1 MSSITQEK
9 EEENVSN
16 PNHSSSLLEIIDPKK
31 DTNDEAYNTTLED
44 LFSSDML
51 PWDKISETLPTSV
64 TCKLRTICGVINWFI
79 YLVMIVVNPLTI
91 VVRIAVSLSLWKK
104 AYTETQCRKYFSFD
118 AKYFTHHVIF
128 KNTTNNE
135 TSGIECDNSPM
146 NFLGH
151 LTLFYFVPMCIYLAW
166 FYLNDHRYGVMKLI
180 AEKTGLRCRKMNW
193 MYQTA
198 IIIALIP
205 FNFFLSIIAYLGAI
219 LMVNIPVIEW
229 LVLSPKFHVCPKT
242 NDGKKLPRKV
252 LNKYFSDKQLIVV
265 YLLYSV
271 TATYV
276 EMTLIMFSFVR
287 IYVIVFSIFFANRE
301 MFREV
306 FEMLCQVVFFLLSFV
321 TPLDVILDIYQTI
334 KYKRLTFDC
343 IKDKNGRLFSV
354 SSNYFVVSVLSLI
367 FPVLLSYLL
376 IIKKRRKNKVVY
388 FITPQKD
395 DTKTKFKRL
404 LSALLKTFIEY
415 LMDIALSILFCYFLV
430 ACVLLKHGIQT
441 FRKGRDDE
449 RCVDIDP
456 FHLIAYAT
464 GSKHTGL
471 LDLYGLENFKTKSLP
486 LLGGIEQ
493 IGEATI
499 QTLSTFIFIM
509 NHHND
514 MPELTS
520 FLGVYFETSALSFA
534 ISFVSLC
541 IGLFR
546 FFNMTCKSLKNIQDR
561 CFQYLI

>member
-1 MSSITQEK
+1 
-9 EEENVSN
+9 
-16 PNHSSSLLEIIDPKK
+16 
-31 DTNDEAYNTTLED
+31 
-44 LFSSDML
+44 
-51 PWDKISETLPTSV
+51 
-64 TCKLRTICGVINWFI
+64 
-79 YLVMIVVNPLTI
+79 
-91 VVRIAVSLSLWKK
+91 
-104 AYTETQCRKYFSFD
+104 
-118 AKYFTHHVIF
+118 
-128 KNTTNNE
+128 
-135 TSGIECDNSPM
+135 M

-229 LVLSPKFHVCPKT
+229 LVLSPKFHVCPVTK
-242 NDGKKLPRKV
+242 DGKKLPRKV
-252 LNKYFSDKQLIVV
+252 LTKYFSDKQLIVV